1 MKFMKLISI
10 LVVFLLASSLSYG
23 QNYRD
28 FNYEVQF
35 LRTGLQGTELF
46 KVFAYGRNER
56 QCIENAKMDA
66 VKAILFKGIPGSG
79 LQKPMVTELSEMNEH
94 KDYFKAFF
102 KEDGPY
108 LNYVSISNDGSINE
122 NDRYKVGNK
131 LKIGVIVSVN
141 KASLRNELES
151 AGIIKRL
158 NAGF

>member
-1 MKFMKLISI
+1 MKLVYT
-10 LVVFLLASSLSYG
+10 LAFFLLTYSLTFA

-35 LRTGLQGTELF
+35 IRTGLQGTELF

-56 QCIENAKMDA
+56 QCLEAAKMDA
-66 VKAILFKGIPGSG
+66 VKAILFKGVPGSG
-79 LQKPMVTELSEMNEH
+79 LQKPMVTELSEMNQH

-102 KEDGPY
+102 KDDGPY

-122 NDRYKVGNK
+122 NDRFKVGNK

-141 KASLRNELES
+141 KANLRTELEN
-151 AGIIKRL
+151 AGIIKKL
-158 NAGF
+158 NARF

>member
-1 MKFMKLISI
+1 MKSLSSI
-10 LVVFLLASSLSYG
+10 LFIFLFSFAAQA

-35 LRTGLQGTELF
+35 IRTGLQGTELF

-56 QCIENAKMDA
+56 QCLEAAKMDA
-66 VKAILFKGIPGSG
+66 VKAILFKGVPGSG
-79 LQKPMVTELSEMNEH
+79 LQKPMVTELSEMNQH

-102 KEDGPY
+102 KDNGPY

-122 NDRYKVGNK
+122 NDRFKVGNK

-141 KASLRNELES
+141 KANLRTELEN
-151 AGIIKRL
+151 AGIIKKL

>member
-1 MKFMKLISI
+1 MKLVYT
-10 LVVFLLASSLSYG
+10 LAFFLLTYSLTFA

-35 LRTGLQGTELF
+35 IRTGLQGTELF

-56 QCIENAKMDA
+56 QCLEAAKMDA
-66 VKAILFKGIPGSG
+66 VKAILFKGVPGSG
-79 LQKPMVTELSEMNEH
+79 LQKPMVTELSEMKQH

-102 KEDGPY
+102 KDNGPY

-122 NDRYKVGNK
+122 NDRFKVGNK

-141 KASLRNELES
+141 KANLRTELEN
-151 AGIIKRL
+151 AGIIKKL

>member
-1 MKFMKLISI
+1 MKLISI

>member
-1 MKFMKLISI
+1 MKSLLIIFFLLISCT
-10 LVVFLLASSLSYG
+10 FSQA

-46 KVFAYGRNER
+46 KVFAYGRNDR

-66 VKAILFKGIPGSG
+66 VKALLFKGIPGSG
-79 LQKPMVTELSEMNEH
+79 LQKPLVADLSEMNEH
-94 KDYFKAFF
+94 KDYFKSFF
-102 KEDGPY
+102 KDNGPY
-108 LNYVSISNDGSINE
+108 LNYVSVSNDGSINE
-122 NDRYKVGNK
+122 NDRFKVGNK
-131 LKIGVIVSVN
+131 LKIGIIVSVN

>member
-1 MKFMKLISI
+1 MKFNTIYVL
-10 LVVFLLASSLSYG
+10 FLMLFASSLAQA

-66 VKAILFKGIPGSG
+66 VKAILFKGVPGSG
-79 LQKPMVTELSEMNEH
+79 LQKPMVVDLSEMNEH

-102 KEDGPY
+102 KDDGPY

-141 KASLRNELES
+141 KANLRNELES

>member
-1 MKFMKLISI
+1 MKLISI

-46 KVFAYGRNER
+46 KVFAYGRNEK

-66 VKAILFKGIPGSG
+66 VKAILFKGVPGSG
-79 LQKPMVTELSEMNEH
+79 LQKPLVTELSEMNEH

-102 KEDGPY
+102 REGGPY

-122 NDRYKVGNK
+122 NDRFKVGSK
-131 LKIGVIVSVN
+131 LKIGVIVSVS
-141 KASLRNELES
+141 KANLRNELES

>member
-1 MKFMKLISI
+1 MKLVYT
-10 LVVFLLASSLSYG
+10 LAFFLLTYSLTFA

-35 LRTGLQGTELF
+35 IRTGLQGTELF

-56 QCIENAKMDA
+56 QCLEAAKMDA
-66 VKAILFKGIPGSG
+66 VKAILFKGVPGSG
-79 LQKPMVTELSEMNEH
+79 LQKPMVTELSEMNQH

-102 KEDGPY
+102 KDDGPY

-122 NDRYKVGNK
+122 NDRFKVGNK

-141 KASLRNELES
+141 KANLRTELEN
-151 AGIIKRL
+151 AGIIKKL